1 VAGISWTEDLRSWHE
16 ACERA
21 VAPVNHRPLALPDA
35 DACQLCSLPLEL
47 FAGSTTATAYA
58 LRPYVVDARNGAG
71 PRLVTTGALDR
82 YSCSWGLRP
91 IRYLK
96 RDYTTPR
103 WPASVDVPAE
113 IAQARDRQQG
123 VKILI
128 GGLTTVIE
136 AWLDDGGASAGTVST
151 WVIRPQGTM
160 ALETVFG
167 LLAVLNSATFSR
179 LYVERHGA
187 KAMSGKQIT
196 IQKRA
201 LLEMPVPAPLLAR
214 NRARSPAVT
223 CDLGETGTQLAICQR
238 VGRLLQSVS
247 PQCGQGLQNVSPDS
261 GPRQNVSPDSA
272 LWPRLD
278 KLGHLAA
285 GLLYGQSPDASLDDY
300 DWWCDRSGLRPDP
313 TPMRDLVALLYA
325 ASAERALS
333 ISDQA

>member
-1 VAGISWTEDLRSWHE
+1 
-16 ACERA
+16 
-21 VAPVNHRPLALPDA
+21 
-35 DACQLCSLPLEL
+35 
-47 FAGSTTATAYA
+47 
-58 LRPYVVDARNGAG
+58 
-71 PRLVTTGALDR
+71 
-82 YSCSWGLRP
+82 
-91 IRYLK
+91 
-96 RDYTTPR
+96 
-103 WPASVDVPAE
+103 
-113 IAQARDRQQG
+113 

-128 GGLTTVIE
+128 GGLTAVIE

-247 PQCGQGLQNVSPDS
+247 PHCGQGLQNVSPDS